1 MSVEEKLLGI
11 ITAGLILG
19 VFFGMFLFVFRNVNF
34 LSCDDEKENEKENK
48 EK

>member
-11 ITAGLILG
+11 ATAALLLG
-19 VFFGMFLFVFRNVNF
+19 IFFGMFLLVFRNVNF
-34 LSCDDEKENEKENK
+34 SCDDEKEK